1 MVVVAGGKPLLT
13 RIECVRFLSFYAS
26 ETGGFR
32 MHVTHTHTHTHTQV
46 NQFAYTHGHMEGVQ
60 SAAEIENGNFDAQQH
75 FKAMLMYQEMIQQY
89 LTEHESRIELIADR
103 VSNLN
108 TTACTVAAQG
118 SSLR

>member
-1 MVVVAGGKPLLT
+1 
-13 RIECVRFLSFYAS
+13 
-26 ETGGFR
+26 
-32 MHVTHTHTHTHTQV
+32 
-46 NQFAYTHGHMEGVQ
+46 
-60 SAAEIENGNFDAQQH
+60 
-75 FKAMLMYQEMIQQY
+75 MLMYQEMFLQY